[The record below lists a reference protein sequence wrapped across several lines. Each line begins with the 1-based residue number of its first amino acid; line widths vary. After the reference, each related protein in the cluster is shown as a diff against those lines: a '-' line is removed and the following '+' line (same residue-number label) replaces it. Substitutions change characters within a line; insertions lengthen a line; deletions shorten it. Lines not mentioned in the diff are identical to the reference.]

1 MSLTTKR
8 TSVRRYTN
16 QDVSAE
22 HINRLLTAAM
32 QAPSANN
39 QQPWE
44 FIVVQD
50 KKTLQH
56 LSQAS
61 RGAWML
67 ADAPLAIIVVMKDDG
82 RSPMMA
88 PQDCAAATQNIL
100 LEAVELGLGAVW
112 IGVYPIAERTAYVND
127 ALHITRGT
135 AFCQIAIGHPA
146 EDKEI
151 TLRYDSARVHHERMD

>member
-1 MSLTTKR
+1 MSLTTTR
-8 TSVRRYTN
+8 RSVRHYTN
-16 QDVSAE
+16 EPVSEE
-22 HINRLLTAAM
+22 HIERLLTAAM

-50 KKTLQH
+50 KDTLTH
-56 LSQAS
+56 LSLAS

-67 ADAPLAIIVVMKDDG
+67 ADAPLAIVVVMREDG

-88 PQDCAAATQNIL
+88 PQDCAAATENIL
-100 LEAVELGLGAVW
+100 LEAVALGLGAVW

-127 ALHITRGT
+127 ALNITKGT
-135 AFCQIAIGHPA
+135 AFAQIAIGHP
-146 EDKEI
+146 KEKKDI
-151 TLRYDSARVHHERMD
+151 TLRYDAARVHREKMG